1 MSNFNQINVYQNLK
15 NPNVESTITV
25 ENWLNM
31 IQSSEHSEL
40 IRVARMYPK
49 GSVQYNA
56 IKSTLPCVTYNF
68 LFDCYKK
75 NSNIISSTGLLYV
88 DIDGVDFDINMLDKT
103 KIFAY
108 YKSFGG
114 NGFGI
119 LIKVNGLTID
129 NFTNTYQFIL
139 EDLNLSFYYDKEAVK
154 ATQYNVLSFDS
165 DLFINVNCHIYEA
178 IKNTPSPYVIEKN
191 KIAYTKGL
199 GEYES
204 IHKIRFNNLNEIP
217 IDGDYNVFSEGVDVI
232 KCFIPMK
239 QIKTGRNNSLL
250 GYCNNLVYL
259 NPWLCLEETMKIMQ
273 KVNIHMCSNPVD
285 VKHLNR
291 IVTSIFKYKE
301 DGTLSPI
308 FYHKKRK
315 VIFNRDFKA
324 KPIEKLIIA
333 GKEMNKLKA
342 TQSQKRIYD
351 ALENWNFEEYGKIT
365 QLKVITVTKLNE
377 KTVEKYWKLFKEYVT
392 TLNNEFKTNKAPS
405 GKENIEIDT
414 LPMIDENSSTNVFKM
429 DDEVDI
435 KLFLAELYQKNNEQI
450 DFDSILEFCY
460 VLNKSRATILEIM
473 ERLLMVYK
481 ENRYKNSPYHK
492 INIPRFLIEF
502 ADEMRLVA

>member
-139 EDLNLSFYYDKEAVK
+139 E
-154 ATQYNVLSFDS
+154 
-165 DLFINVNCHIYEA
+165 
-178 IKNTPSPYVIEKN
+178 
-191 KIAYTKGL
+191 
-199 GEYES
+199 
-204 IHKIRFNNLNEIP
+204 
-217 IDGDYNVFSEGVDVI
+217 
-232 KCFIPMK
+232 
-239 QIKTGRNNSLL
+239 
-250 GYCNNLVYL
+250 
-259 NPWLCLEETMKIMQ
+259 
-273 KVNIHMCSNPVD
+273 
-285 VKHLNR
+285 
-291 IVTSIFKYKE
+291 
-301 DGTLSPI
+301 
-308 FYHKKRK
+308 
-315 VIFNRDFKA
+315 
-324 KPIEKLIIA
+324 
-333 GKEMNKLKA
+333 
-342 TQSQKRIYD
+342 
-351 ALENWNFEEYGKIT
+351 
-365 QLKVITVTKLNE
+365 
-377 KTVEKYWKLFKEYVT
+377 
-392 TLNNEFKTNKAPS
+392 
-405 GKENIEIDT
+405 
-414 LPMIDENSSTNVFKM
+414 
-429 DDEVDI
+429 
-435 KLFLAELYQKNNEQI
+435 
-450 DFDSILEFCY
+450 
-460 VLNKSRATILEIM
+460 
-473 ERLLMVYK
+473 
-481 ENRYKNSPYHK
+481 
-492 INIPRFLIEF
+492 
-502 ADEMRLVA
+502 